1 MLRPVYKYLT
11 LYYMLYTNLPG
22 GQLYTTWSW

>member
-1 MLRPVYKYLT
+1 
-11 LYYMLYTNLPG
+11 MLYTNLPG